1 MNNTK
6 KIIRVLTSQIKV
18 ASVKLPQIT
27 EKTPIIQDNNQSI
40 HNGVIN
46 DANIESNLRG
56 QSQPKPKKRGRPK
69 KLT

>member
-56 QSQPKPKKRGRPK
+56 QSQPP
-69 KLT
+69 

>member
-27 EKTPIIQDNNQSI
+27 EKTPIIQDNNQACIWYS
-40 HNGVIN
+40 
-46 DANIESNLRG
+46 E
-56 QSQPKPKKRGRPK
+56 K
-69 KLT
+69 

>member
-18 ASVKLPQIT
+18 ASVKLPQIP
-27 EKTPIIQDNNQSI
+27 EKTPTIQDNNQSI

-46 DANIESNLRG
+46 EANIEFNLRG
-56 QSQPKPKKRGRPK
+56 EGQSKKRGRPK

>member
-6 KIIRVLTSQIKV
+6 KILRVLTSQIKV

-46 DANIESNLRG
+46 EANIESNLRG
-56 QSQPKPKKRGRPK
+56 QSQPKKRGRPK